1 MPPSVS
7 GITKPERR
15 LLHHADILLSRSY
28 GSPVNHLFIDWTE
41 KPKMGLGAPWVSCS
55 AFKPVFWLKGLEAIL
70 RFWSVF
76 RFKVLGEEQCQAD
89 EPSEKTGDPTM
100 LRDFSTSYPW
110 NKWLFLPG
118 KDGGELWG
126 TQMLAD
132 PLRSSLRRHR
142 SSRSSR
148 LGDSRGIFVTADH
161 SAIVDVLQ
169 VETVF
174 LFVVT
179 VMSIIL
185 DPLVSWMF
193 GIS

>member
-1 MPPSVS
+1 MNPPRKQGTRPCSETSARLIHGIS
-7 GITKPERR
+7 G
-15 LLHHADILLSRSY
+15 
-28 GSPVNHLFIDWTE
+28 
-41 KPKMGLGAPWVSCS
+41 CS
-55 AFKPVFWLKGLEAIL
+55 SL
-70 RFWSVF
+70 
-76 RFKVLGEEQCQAD
+76 
-89 EPSEKTGDPTM
+89 
-100 LRDFSTSYPW
+100 
-110 NKWLFLPG
+110 G

-185 DPLVSWMF
+185 DPLVS
-193 GIS
+193 